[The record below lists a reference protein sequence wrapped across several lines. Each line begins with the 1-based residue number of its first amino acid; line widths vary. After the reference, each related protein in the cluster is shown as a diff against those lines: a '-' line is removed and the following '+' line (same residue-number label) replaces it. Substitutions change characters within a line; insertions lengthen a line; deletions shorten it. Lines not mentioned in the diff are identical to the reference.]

1 MSKKTSFFS
10 DVGNAV
16 ITQTPAVAPIPEP
29 ATGQETP
36 RRRTDYLAGRAE
48 TLADLASGKIESR
61 SLLWVDPAQCKIW
74 EHHNRRYDL
83 LNESNCADLIE
94 GLKSIG
100 RQEFPAIVR
109 PLSGP
114 GPYRYEVIAG
124 ARRHWAISWLRANN
138 YPNFRYLV
146 DVRSTLTDE
155 EAFRISDIENRDRQ
169 DISDYER
176 ALDYARA
183 LNLYYRTQ
191 KEMAD
196 RLEVSE
202 DWLSRFLN
210 LAELPKEIVDAY
222 ADLREIRVFHARALG
237 SALKSRTLRHA
248 LVRQAVAIRIDQ
260 QRRAEEGGRPLNGD
274 EVIARLKAAV
284 KPGPSPRSTT
294 VREYRSTSGELLLK
308 VAFQAKKGWTITV
321 PPQAANQ
328 QKELVEAFRKA
339 LADGA

>member
-16 ITQTPAVAPIPEP
+16 ITQTPAAAPIPEP
-29 ATGQETP
+29 ATGHEAP

-114 GPYRYEVIAG
+114 GPYKYEVIAG

-138 YPNFRYLV
+138 YPQFRYLV

-183 LNLYYRTQ
+183 LKLYYRTQ

-196 RLEVSE
+196 RLEVGE
-202 DWLSRFLN
+202 AWLSRFLN
-210 LAELPKEIVDAY
+210 LAELPQEIVDAY
-222 ADLREIRVFHARALG
+222 ADLRQIRELHARALG
-237 SALKSRTLRHA
+237 TALKSRSLRQVLLREA
-248 LVRQAVAIRIDQ
+248 AAIRKEQ
-260 QRRAEEGGRPLNGD
+260 TRRGEEGGRRLDGE
-274 EVIARLKAAV
+274 EVVARLKAAV
-284 KPGPSPRSTT
+284 RLKPKAGSATG
-294 VREYRSTSGELLLK
+294 REYHSASGELLLR
-308 VAFQAKKGWTITV
+308 AEFQAKKGWRISV
-321 PPQAANQ
+321 PPQAVAHPE
-328 QKELVEAFRKA
+328 ELVGAFRQA
-339 LADGA
+339 LADGS

>member
-16 ITQTPAVAPIPEP
+16 ITQTPAAAPIPEP
-29 ATGQETP
+29 ATGHEAP

-61 SLLWVDPAQCKIW
+61 SLLWVDPAHCKIW

-114 GPYRYEVIAG
+114 GPYKYEVIAG

-138 YPNFRYLV
+138 YPQFRYLV

-183 LNLYYRTQ
+183 LKLYYRTQ

-196 RLEVSE
+196 RLEVGE
-202 DWLSRFLN
+202 AWLSRFLN
-210 LAELPKEIVDAY
+210 LAELPQEIVDAY
-222 ADLREIRVFHARALG
+222 ADLRQIRELHARALG
-237 SALKSRTLRHA
+237 TALKSRSLRQVLLREA
-248 LVRQAVAIRIDQ
+248 AAIRKEQ
-260 QRRAEEGGRPLNGD
+260 QRRAEEGGRRLDGE

-284 KPGPSPRSTT
+284 RLKPKAGSATG
-294 VREYRSTSGELLLK
+294 REYHSSSGELLLR
-308 VAFQAKKGWTITV
+308 AEFQAKKG
-321 PPQAANQ
+321 
-328 QKELVEAFRKA
+328 
-339 LADGA
+339 

>member
-16 ITQTPAVAPIPEP
+16 ITQTPATAPIPEHTTVP
-29 ATGQETP
+29 ETP

-109 PLSGP
+109 PLGGP
-114 GPYRYEVIAG
+114 GPYKYEVIAG

-138 YPNFRYLV
+138 YPQFRYLV

-183 LNLYYRTQ
+183 LKLYYRTQ

-196 RLEVSE
+196 RLEVGE
-202 DWLSRFLN
+202 AWLSRFLN
-210 LAELPKEIVDAY
+210 LAELPQEIVDAY
-222 ADLREIRVFHARALG
+222 ADLRQIRELHARALG
-237 SALKSRTLRHA
+237 TALKSRSLRQVLLREA
-248 LVRQAVAIRIDQ
+248 AAIRKEQ
-260 QRRAEEGGRPLNGD
+260 TRRGEEGGRRLDGE
-274 EVIARLKAAV
+274 EVVARLKAAV
-284 KPGPSPRSTT
+284 RLKPKAGSATG
-294 VREYRSTSGELLLK
+294 REYHAASGELLLR
-308 VAFQAKKGWTITV
+308 AEFQAKKGWTISV
-321 PPQAANQ
+321 PPQAVAHAE
-328 QKELVEAFRKA
+328 ELVGAFRQA
-339 LADGA
+339 LADGS